1 MEVSVEVCNLGPLRS
16 AKVDIA
22 DLTLLVGKNN
32 TGKTFLATIL
42 HRVLKAS
49 PYYMSPIPYTQPH
62 TQPLPI
68 PAELEGWIVEQI
80 TEPVEKKE
88 IPFSIEDPPREI
100 VEWVN
105 DTIEKSLKELGA
117 SILNGIEYAFGVEAS
132 KLRRRTPSR
141 HASDCY
147 LLIESKTPNWKLE
160 IRFDKDLITPT
171 LPDANLWLSKLLD
184 EVQDYKNSPR
194 RYTDSGSPRYEDHVS
209 FQTNRIRRKWLF
221 ELYRDWPRQAV
232 HLPAGR
238 TGLMQSYYVI
248 SDLAIEQASLAGLH
262 RIEIESLPG
271 TSADFLRLLLNQQ
284 SRRQSSGQISK
295 KIQSLTKDLEKEIG
309 VTIKVDKRGNSRD
322 MILAVTPE
330 GKFPMSRTS
339 SMLSEL
345 ATMLLILK
353 GYIQPGDHL
362 TIDEPESHLHPE
374 MQIII
379 ASFLCEILQY
389 GIKILITTHS
399 DFFLSELNNMIR
411 SSSLKTDRKNI
422 NVSALQFSRNDRW
435 CESRELE
442 IDPIDGIDDHTF
454 AEVMEAFYDKTTD
467 LINELLKQKI

>member
-1 MEVSVEVCNLGPLRS
+1 MTISVEVSNLGPLRS

-32 TGKTFLATIL
+32 TGKTFLATVL
-42 HRVLKAS
+42 HRVLKAF
-49 PYYMSPIPYTQPH
+49 PYYMSLMPYTQS
-62 TQPLPI
+62 LPI
-68 PAELEGWIVEQI
+68 PAELEAWIVEQI
-80 TEPVEKKE
+80 TEPVEKKK
-88 IPFSIEDPPREI
+88 IPFSIKDPPREI

-117 SILNGIEYAFGVEAS
+117 SILNSIEYAFGVEAS

-147 LLIESKTPNWKLE
+147 LLIESKKPNWKLE

-184 EVQDYKNSPR
+184 TVRNYKNSPR
-194 RYTDSGSPRYEDHVS
+194 RYTDPRGPRYEDRMS
-209 FQTNRIRRKWLF
+209 FQTNSIRRKWLF
-221 ELYRDWPRQAV
+221 ELYRGWPRRAV

-248 SDLAIEQASLAGLH
+248 SDLALEQASLAGLR

-284 SRRQSSGQISK
+284 SRRQFSRQRNK
-295 KIQSLTKDLEKEIG
+295 NIQKLTKDLEKEIG
-309 VTIKVDKRGNSRD
+309 FSIEVDKREGSRD
-322 MILAVTPE
+322 MILAFTPE

-339 SMLSEL
+339 SMISEL
-345 ATMLLILK
+345 ATILLILK

-362 TIDEPESHLHPE
+362 TRDEPESHLHPE

-379 ASFLCEILQY
+379 ASFLCELLQY

-399 DFFLSELNNMIR
+399 GFFVDELNNMIR
-411 SSSLKTDRKNI
+411 LSSLKTDKKNI
-422 NVSALQFSRNDRW
+422 NISALQFSRNDRW

-442 IDPIDGIDDHTF
+442 IDPIDGIDDQTF
-454 AEVMEAFYDKTTD
+454 AEVLEYFYDKTTG
-467 LINELLKQKI
+467 LINEALKQN